1 MNSRAVELSRWLQ
14 WALLI
19 TAAAVM
25 AHAIQTVRGVAWGVP
40 PWEPPRRRA
49 STAPAVRPLDL
60 TKLALRLGM
69 PLPPEPPNAF
79 PPATEDAVTALP
91 LRLLGRRAPRPRI
104 IHWR

>member
-49 STAPAVRPLDL
+49 STAPAERPLDL

-69 PLPPEPPNAF
+69 PLTPEPPNAF